1 MEKIPTILRYTATLI
16 CGLAIGF
23 STSWKLTLVIM
34 ACAPLTATS
43 LSILILTA
51 IKSEKAERTAYAR
64 AGECWTAS
72 AAAGSAPRTN
82 RLVASALYC
91 GCVQAMSLARSSP

>member
-43 LSILILTA
+43 LSILIVTA

-64 AGECWTAS
+64 AGQHARTHDPTS
-72 AAAGSAPRTN
+72 ARG
-82 RLVASALYC
+82 
-91 GCVQAMSLARSSP
+91 ARVRC